1 MRRKNLMGLTAAM
14 GIVMAGTQFMQAAM
28 PVWAN
33 AVVVESEASSES
45 GSESS
50 SEVSYDDLIEIPT
63 LGDEECL
70 VDQGVGAY
78 EPAESPEITDEIQAL
93 CDKAF
98 ADLEGAVYT
107 PVALLATQVVA
118 GTNYEIL
125 FEKEIVVPDAEKT
138 YAIGYIYEDLD
149 GNASITEIDDIS
161 DEEAENLLIQA
172 QAGKKVQTLVDADN
186 RIGSALMEKLTAE
199 NKNVFISSYSIA
211 TALTL
216 LSHCSESGGQ
226 IEQLKEF
233 LDLNNMSESEIL
245 AAQEELAALLGTNKE
260 NQEDE
265 SEASSDSSEEVV
277 SVESDDYSIPKSILE
292 TANAMYVDEK
302 MKMSSS
308 FDDLADILSNT
319 YQASLKRCDL
329 SSAET
334 MNEINDWVNEKTYGL
349 IPSILDEPM
358 DPSTRMTLLNA
369 VYFKAAWVNAF
380 EKESTDKQIFHG
392 KEGDTSVDMMHQQ
405 DHFEYAE
412 NDEYQMIRL
421 PYHGGCEMTVYL
433 PKDSVVSDKWS
444 EKDYLYQLGLDADKQ
459 EWDSR
464 EVSLSM
470 PKFEM
475 EYGKKLND
483 ILKELGLEGIFDGC
497 IYDRLTDEEM
507 AVGSI
512 YHKTAIKNDEN
523 GTEAAAVTMA
533 IMEAMALLPEDDI
546 VEMNMDHPFYFTISN
561 TQTGL
566 KLFEGCV
573 YNLN

>member
-1 MRRKNLMGLTAAM
+1 MRRKNLMRLTAAM
-14 GIVMAGTQFMQAAM
+14 GMMMACSQVMQAAA
-28 PVWAN
+28 PVWGN
-33 AVVVESEASSES
+33 ETVEETTA
-45 GSESS
+45 GSH
-50 SEVSYDDLIEIPT
+50 DDLIEIPT
-63 LGDEECL
+63 LEDEEYP
-70 VDQGVGAY
+70 VDQGK
-78 EPAESPEITDEIQAL
+78 Q
-93 CDKAF
+93 
-98 ADLEGAVYT
+98 
-107 PVALLATQVVA
+107 
-118 GTNYEIL
+118 NYVDT
-125 FEKEIVVPDAEKT
+125 IV
-138 YAIGYIYEDLD
+138 
-149 GNASITEIDDIS
+149 
-161 DEEAENLLIQA
+161 Q
-172 QAGKKVQTLVDADN
+172 ADN
-186 RIGSALMEKLTAE
+186 RIGSMLMEKLTAKNE
-199 NKNVFISSYSIA
+199 NVFISSYSIA

-216 LSHCSESGGQ
+216 LSHCSESGGH

-277 SVESDDYSIPKSILE
+277 SVESDDYSVPKSILE

-329 SSAET
+329 SSEET
-334 MNEINDWVNEKTYGL
+334 MNEINDWVNEKTHGL

-358 DPSTRMTLLNA
+358 DPSIRMTLLNA

-380 EKESTDKQIFHG
+380 EKELTDKQIFHG

-433 PKDSVVSDKWS
+433 PKDSTAADKWS
-444 EKDYLYQLGLDADKQ
+444 EKDYLYQLGLEADKQ
-459 EWDSR
+459 EWDRR

-475 EYGKKLND
+475 EYGNELKD

-497 IYDRLTDEEM
+497 IYDRLTDAEM

-523 GTEAAAVTMA
+523 GTEAAAVTMML
-533 IMEAMALLPEDDI
+533 MEAMALLPEDDI

-561 TQTGL
+561 TETGL

-573 YNLN
+573 YNLK

>member
-1 MRRKNLMGLTAAM
+1 MRRKNLMRLTAAM
-14 GIVMAGTQFMQAAM
+14 GMMMACSQVMQAAA
-28 PVWAN
+28 PVWGN
-33 AVVVESEASSES
+33 ETVEETTA
-45 GSESS
+45 GSH
-50 SEVSYDDLIEIPT
+50 DDLIEIPT
-63 LGDEECL
+63 LEDEEYP
-70 VDQGVGAY
+70 VDQGK
-78 EPAESPEITDEIQAL
+78 Q
-93 CDKAF
+93 
-98 ADLEGAVYT
+98 
-107 PVALLATQVVA
+107 
-118 GTNYEIL
+118 NYVDM
-125 FEKEIVVPDAEKT
+125 IV
-138 YAIGYIYEDLD
+138 
-149 GNASITEIDDIS
+149 
-161 DEEAENLLIQA
+161 Q
-172 QAGKKVQTLVDADN
+172 ADN
-186 RIGSALMEKLTAE
+186 RIGSMLMEKLTAKNE
-199 NKNVFISSYSIA
+199 NVFISSYSIA

-216 LSHCSESGGQ
+216 LSHCSESGGH

-277 SVESDDYSIPKSILE
+277 SVESDDYSVPKSILE

-329 SSAET
+329 SSEET
-334 MNEINDWVNEKTYGL
+334 MNEINDWVNEKTHGL

-358 DPSTRMTLLNA
+358 DPGIRMTLLNA

-380 EKESTDKQIFHG
+380 EKELTDKQIFHG

-433 PKDSVVSDKWS
+433 PKDSTAADKWS
-444 EKDYLYQLGLDADKQ
+444 EKDYLYQLGLEADKQ
-459 EWDSR
+459 EWDRR

-475 EYGKKLND
+475 EYGNELKD

-497 IYDRLTDEEM
+497 IYDRLTDAEM

-523 GTEAAAVTMA
+523 GTEAAAVTMML
-533 IMEAMALLPEDDI
+533 MEAMALLPEDDI

-561 TQTGL
+561 TETGL

-573 YNLN
+573 YNLK

>member
-1 MRRKNLMGLTAAM
+1 MRRKNLMRLTAAM
-14 GIVMAGTQFMQAAM
+14 GMMMACSQVMQAAA
-28 PVWAN
+28 PVWGN
-33 AVVVESEASSES
+33 ETVEETTA
-45 GSESS
+45 GSH
-50 SEVSYDDLIEIPT
+50 DDLIEIPT
-63 LGDEECL
+63 LEDEEYP
-70 VDQGVGAY
+70 VDQGK
-78 EPAESPEITDEIQAL
+78 Q
-93 CDKAF
+93 
-98 ADLEGAVYT
+98 
-107 PVALLATQVVA
+107 
-118 GTNYEIL
+118 NYVDT
-125 FEKEIVVPDAEKT
+125 IV
-138 YAIGYIYEDLD
+138 
-149 GNASITEIDDIS
+149 
-161 DEEAENLLIQA
+161 Q
-172 QAGKKVQTLVDADN
+172 ADN
-186 RIGSALMEKLTAE
+186 RIGSMLMEKLTAKNE
-199 NKNVFISSYSIA
+199 NVFISSYSIA

-216 LSHCSESGGQ
+216 LSHCSESGGH

-265 SEASSDSSEEVV
+265 NEASSDSSEEVV
-277 SVESDDYSIPKSILE
+277 SVESDDYSVPKSILE

-329 SSAET
+329 SSEET
-334 MNEINDWVNEKTYGL
+334 MNEINDWVNEKTHGL

-358 DPSTRMTLLNA
+358 DPGIRMTLLNA

-380 EKESTDKQIFHG
+380 EKELTDKQIFHG

-433 PKDSVVSDKWS
+433 PKDSTAADKWS
-444 EKDYLYQLGLDADKQ
+444 EKDYLYQLGLEADKQ
-459 EWDSR
+459 EWDRR

-475 EYGKKLND
+475 EYGNELKD

-523 GTEAAAVTMA
+523 GTEAAAVTMML
-533 IMEAMALLPEDDI
+533 MEAMALLPEDDI

-573 YNLN
+573 CNLK

>member
-1 MRRKNLMGLTAAM
+1 MRRKNLMRLTAAM
-14 GIVMAGTQFMQAAM
+14 GMMMACSQVMQAAA
-28 PVWAN
+28 PVWGN
-33 AVVVESEASSES
+33 ETVEETTA
-45 GSESS
+45 GSH
-50 SEVSYDDLIEIPT
+50 DDLIEIPT
-63 LGDEECL
+63 LEDEEYP
-70 VDQGVGAY
+70 VDQGK
-78 EPAESPEITDEIQAL
+78 Q
-93 CDKAF
+93 
-98 ADLEGAVYT
+98 
-107 PVALLATQVVA
+107 
-118 GTNYEIL
+118 NYVDT
-125 FEKEIVVPDAEKT
+125 IV
-138 YAIGYIYEDLD
+138 
-149 GNASITEIDDIS
+149 
-161 DEEAENLLIQA
+161 Q
-172 QAGKKVQTLVDADN
+172 ADN
-186 RIGSALMEKLTAE
+186 RIGSMLMEKLTAKNE
-199 NKNVFISSYSIA
+199 NVFISSYSIA

-216 LSHCSESGGQ
+216 LSHCSESGGH

-277 SVESDDYSIPKSILE
+277 SVESDDYSVPKSILE

-319 YQASLKRCDL
+319 YQASLKLCDL
-329 SSAET
+329 SSEET
-334 MNEINDWVNEKTYGL
+334 MNEINDWVNEKTHGL

-358 DPSTRMTLLNA
+358 DPGIRMTLLNA

-380 EKESTDKQIFHG
+380 EKELTDKQIFHG

-433 PKDSVVSDKWS
+433 PKDSTAADKWS
-444 EKDYLYQLGLDADKQ
+444 EKDYLYQLGLEADKQ
-459 EWDSR
+459 EWDRR

-475 EYGKKLND
+475 EYGNELKD
-483 ILKELGLEGIFDGC
+483 ILKELGLDGIFDGC
-497 IYDRLTDEEM
+497 IYDRLTDAEM

-523 GTEAAAVTMA
+523 GTEAAAVTMML
-533 IMEAMALLPEDDI
+533 MEAMALLPEDDI

-561 TQTGL
+561 TETGL

-573 YNLN
+573 YNLK

>member
-1 MRRKNLMGLTAAM
+1 MRRKNLMRLTAAM
-14 GIVMAGTQFMQAAM
+14 GMMMACSQVMQAAA
-28 PVWAN
+28 PVWGN
-33 AVVVESEASSES
+33 ETVEETTA
-45 GSESS
+45 GSH
-50 SEVSYDDLIEIPT
+50 DDLIEIPT
-63 LGDEECL
+63 LEDEEYP
-70 VDQGVGAY
+70 VDQGK
-78 EPAESPEITDEIQAL
+78 Q
-93 CDKAF
+93 
-98 ADLEGAVYT
+98 
-107 PVALLATQVVA
+107 
-118 GTNYEIL
+118 NYVDT
-125 FEKEIVVPDAEKT
+125 IV
-138 YAIGYIYEDLD
+138 
-149 GNASITEIDDIS
+149 
-161 DEEAENLLIQA
+161 Q
-172 QAGKKVQTLVDADN
+172 ADN
-186 RIGSALMEKLTAE
+186 RIGSMLMEKLTAKNE
-199 NKNVFISSYSIA
+199 NVFISSYSIA

-216 LSHCSESGGQ
+216 LSHCSESGGH

-277 SVESDDYSIPKSILE
+277 SVESDDYSVPKSILE

-329 SSAET
+329 SSEET
-334 MNEINDWVNEKTYGL
+334 MNEINDWVNEKTHGL

-358 DPSTRMTLLNA
+358 DPDIRMTLLNA

-380 EKESTDKQIFHG
+380 EKELTDKQIFHG

-433 PKDSVVSDKWS
+433 PKDSTAADKWS
-444 EKDYLYQLGLDADKQ
+444 EKDYLYQLGLEADKQ
-459 EWDSR
+459 EWDRR

-475 EYGKKLND
+475 EYGNELKD

-497 IYDRLTDEEM
+497 IYDRLTDAEM

-523 GTEAAAVTMA
+523 GTEAAAVTMML
-533 IMEAMALLPEDDI
+533 MEAMALLPEDDI

-561 TQTGL
+561 TETGL

-573 YNLN
+573 YNLK

>member
-1 MRRKNLMGLTAAM
+1 MRRKNLMRLTAAM
-14 GIVMAGTQFMQAAM
+14 GMMMACSQVMQAAA
-28 PVWAN
+28 PVWGN
-33 AVVVESEASSES
+33 ETVEETTA
-45 GSESS
+45 GSH
-50 SEVSYDDLIEIPT
+50 DDLIEIPT
-63 LGDEECL
+63 LEDEEYP
-70 VDQGVGAY
+70 VDQGK
-78 EPAESPEITDEIQAL
+78 Q
-93 CDKAF
+93 
-98 ADLEGAVYT
+98 
-107 PVALLATQVVA
+107 
-118 GTNYEIL
+118 NYVDT
-125 FEKEIVVPDAEKT
+125 IV
-138 YAIGYIYEDLD
+138 
-149 GNASITEIDDIS
+149 
-161 DEEAENLLIQA
+161 Q
-172 QAGKKVQTLVDADN
+172 ADN
-186 RIGSALMEKLTAE
+186 RIGSMLMEKLTAE

-216 LSHCSESGGQ
+216 LSHCSESGGH

-329 SSAET
+329 SSEET
-334 MNEINDWVNEKTYGL
+334 MNEINDWVNEKTHGL

-358 DPSTRMTLLNA
+358 DPGIRMTLLNA

-380 EKESTDKQIFHG
+380 EKELTDKQIFHG

-433 PKDSVVSDKWS
+433 PKDSTAADKWS
-444 EKDYLYQLGLDADKQ
+444 EKDYLYQLGLEADKQ

-475 EYGKKLND
+475 EYGNELKD

-497 IYDRLTDEEM
+497 IYDRLTDAEM

-523 GTEAAAVTMA
+523 GTEAAAVTMML
-533 IMEAMALLPEDDI
+533 MEAMALLPEDDI

-561 TQTGL
+561 TETGL

-573 YNLN
+573 YNLK

>member
-1 MRRKNLMGLTAAM
+1 MRRKNLMRLTAAM
-14 GIVMAGTQFMQAAM
+14 GMMMACSQVMQAAA
-28 PVWAN
+28 PVWGN
-33 AVVVESEASSES
+33 ETVEETTA
-45 GSESS
+45 GSH
-50 SEVSYDDLIEIPT
+50 DDLIEIPT
-63 LGDEECL
+63 LEDEEYP
-70 VDQGVGAY
+70 VDQGK
-78 EPAESPEITDEIQAL
+78 Q
-93 CDKAF
+93 
-98 ADLEGAVYT
+98 
-107 PVALLATQVVA
+107 
-118 GTNYEIL
+118 NYVDT
-125 FEKEIVVPDAEKT
+125 IV
-138 YAIGYIYEDLD
+138 
-149 GNASITEIDDIS
+149 
-161 DEEAENLLIQA
+161 Q
-172 QAGKKVQTLVDADN
+172 ADN
-186 RIGSALMEKLTAE
+186 RIGSMLMEKLTAKNE
-199 NKNVFISSYSIA
+199 NVFISSYSIA

-216 LSHCSESGGQ
+216 LSHCSESGGH

-277 SVESDDYSIPKSILE
+277 SVESDDYSVPKSILE

-329 SSAET
+329 SSEET
-334 MNEINDWVNEKTYGL
+334 MNEINDWVNEKTHGL

-358 DPSTRMTLLNA
+358 DPGIRMTLLNS

-380 EKESTDKQIFHG
+380 EKELTDKQIFHG

-433 PKDSVVSDKWS
+433 PKDSTAADKWS
-444 EKDYLYQLGLDADKQ
+444 EKDYLYQLGLEADKQ
-459 EWDSR
+459 EWDRR

-475 EYGKKLND
+475 EYGNELKD

-497 IYDRLTDEEM
+497 IYDRLTDAEM

-523 GTEAAAVTMA
+523 GTEAAAVTMML
-533 IMEAMALLPEDDI
+533 MEAMALLPEDDI

-561 TQTGL
+561 TETGL

-573 YNLN
+573 YNLK

>member
-1 MRRKNLMGLTAAM
+1 MRRKNLMRLTAAM
-14 GIVMAGTQFMQAAM
+14 GMMMACSQVMQAAA
-28 PVWAN
+28 PVWGN
-33 AVVVESEASSES
+33 ETVEETTA
-45 GSESS
+45 GSH
-50 SEVSYDDLIEIPT
+50 DDLIEIPT
-63 LGDEECL
+63 LEDEEYP
-70 VDQGVGAY
+70 VDQGK
-78 EPAESPEITDEIQAL
+78 Q
-93 CDKAF
+93 
-98 ADLEGAVYT
+98 
-107 PVALLATQVVA
+107 
-118 GTNYEIL
+118 NYVDT
-125 FEKEIVVPDAEKT
+125 IV
-138 YAIGYIYEDLD
+138 
-149 GNASITEIDDIS
+149 
-161 DEEAENLLIQA
+161 Q
-172 QAGKKVQTLVDADN
+172 ADN
-186 RIGSALMEKLTAE
+186 RIGSMLMEKLTAKNE
-199 NKNVFISSYSIA
+199 NVFISSYSIA

-216 LSHCSESGGQ
+216 LSHCSESGGH

-277 SVESDDYSIPKSILE
+277 SVESDDYSVPKSILE

-319 YQASLKRCDL
+319 YQSSLKRCDL
-329 SSAET
+329 SSEET
-334 MNEINDWVNEKTYGL
+334 MNEINDWVNEKTHGL

-358 DPSTRMTLLNA
+358 DPGIRMTLLNA

-380 EKESTDKQIFHG
+380 EKELTDKQIFHG

-433 PKDSVVSDKWS
+433 PKDSTAADKWS
-444 EKDYLYQLGLDADKQ
+444 EKDYLYQLGLEADKQ
-459 EWDSR
+459 EWDRR

-475 EYGKKLND
+475 EYGNELKD

-497 IYDRLTDEEM
+497 IYDRLTDAEM

-523 GTEAAAVTMA
+523 GTEAAAVTMML
-533 IMEAMALLPEDDI
+533 MEAMALLPEDDI

-561 TQTGL
+561 TETGL

-573 YNLN
+573 YNLK

>member
-1 MRRKNLMGLTAAM
+1 MRRKNLMRLTAAM
-14 GIVMAGTQFMQAAM
+14 GMMMACSQVMQAAA
-28 PVWAN
+28 PVWGN
-33 AVVVESEASSES
+33 ETVEETTA
-45 GSESS
+45 GSH
-50 SEVSYDDLIEIPT
+50 DDLIEIPT
-63 LGDEECL
+63 LEDEEYP
-70 VDQGVGAY
+70 VDQGK
-78 EPAESPEITDEIQAL
+78 Q
-93 CDKAF
+93 
-98 ADLEGAVYT
+98 
-107 PVALLATQVVA
+107 
-118 GTNYEIL
+118 NYVDT
-125 FEKEIVVPDAEKT
+125 IV
-138 YAIGYIYEDLD
+138 
-149 GNASITEIDDIS
+149 
-161 DEEAENLLIQA
+161 Q
-172 QAGKKVQTLVDADN
+172 ADN
-186 RIGSALMEKLTAE
+186 RIGSMLMEKLTAKNE
-199 NKNVFISSYSIA
+199 NVFISSYSIA

-216 LSHCSESGGQ
+216 LSHCSESGGH

-245 AAQEELAALLGTNKE
+245 AAQEELVALLGTNKE

-277 SVESDDYSIPKSILE
+277 SVESDDYSVPKSILE

-329 SSAET
+329 SSEET
-334 MNEINDWVNEKTYGL
+334 MNEINDWVNEKTHGL

-358 DPSTRMTLLNA
+358 DPGIRMTLLNA

-380 EKESTDKQIFHG
+380 EKELTDKQIFHG

-433 PKDSVVSDKWS
+433 PKDSTAADKWS
-444 EKDYLYQLGLDADKQ
+444 EKDYLYQLGLEADKQ
-459 EWDSR
+459 EWDRR

-475 EYGKKLND
+475 EYGNELKD

-497 IYDRLTDEEM
+497 IYDRLTDAEM

-523 GTEAAAVTMA
+523 GTEAAAVTMML
-533 IMEAMALLPEDDI
+533 MEAMALLPEDDI

-561 TQTGL
+561 TETGL

-573 YNLN
+573 YNLK

>member
-1 MRRKNLMGLTAAM
+1 MRRKNLMRLTAAM
-14 GIVMAGTQFMQAAM
+14 GMMMACSQVMQAAA
-28 PVWAN
+28 PVWGN
-33 AVVVESEASSES
+33 ETVEETTA
-45 GSESS
+45 GSH
-50 SEVSYDDLIEIPT
+50 DDLIEIPT
-63 LGDEECL
+63 LEDEEYP
-70 VDQGVGAY
+70 VDQGK
-78 EPAESPEITDEIQAL
+78 Q
-93 CDKAF
+93 
-98 ADLEGAVYT
+98 
-107 PVALLATQVVA
+107 
-118 GTNYEIL
+118 NYVDT
-125 FEKEIVVPDAEKT
+125 IV
-138 YAIGYIYEDLD
+138 
-149 GNASITEIDDIS
+149 
-161 DEEAENLLIQA
+161 Q
-172 QAGKKVQTLVDADN
+172 ADN
-186 RIGSALMEKLTAE
+186 RIGSMLMEKLTAKNE
-199 NKNVFISSYSIA
+199 NVFISSYSIA

-216 LSHCSESGGQ
+216 LSHCSESGGH

-277 SVESDDYSIPKSILE
+277 SVESDDYSVPKSILE

-329 SSAET
+329 SSEET
-334 MNEINDWVNEKTYGL
+334 MNEINDWVNEKTHGL

-358 DPSTRMTLLNA
+358 DPGIRMTLLNA

-380 EKESTDKQIFHG
+380 EKELTDKQIFHG

-433 PKDSVVSDKWS
+433 PKDSTAADKWS
-444 EKDYLYQLGLDADKQ
+444 EKDYLYQLGLEADKQ
-459 EWDSR
+459 EWDRR

-475 EYGKKLND
+475 EYGNELKD

-523 GTEAAAVTMA
+523 GTEAAAVTMML
-533 IMEAMALLPEDDI
+533 MEAMALLPEDDI

-561 TQTGL
+561 TETGL

-573 YNLN
+573 YNLK

>member
-1 MRRKNLMGLTAAM
+1 MRRKNLMRLTAAM
-14 GIVMAGTQFMQAAM
+14 GMMMACSQVMQAAA
-28 PVWAN
+28 PVWGN
-33 AVVVESEASSES
+33 ETVEETTA
-45 GSESS
+45 GSH
-50 SEVSYDDLIEIPT
+50 DDLIEIPT
-63 LGDEECL
+63 LEDEEYP
-70 VDQGVGAY
+70 VDQGK
-78 EPAESPEITDEIQAL
+78 Q
-93 CDKAF
+93 
-98 ADLEGAVYT
+98 
-107 PVALLATQVVA
+107 
-118 GTNYEIL
+118 NYVDT
-125 FEKEIVVPDAEKT
+125 IV
-138 YAIGYIYEDLD
+138 
-149 GNASITEIDDIS
+149 
-161 DEEAENLLIQA
+161 Q
-172 QAGKKVQTLVDADN
+172 ADN
-186 RIGSALMEKLTAE
+186 RIGSMLMEKLTAKNE
-199 NKNVFISSYSIA
+199 NVFISSYSIA

-216 LSHCSESGGQ
+216 LSHCSESGGH

-233 LDLNNMSESEIL
+233 LDLNNMSESEML

-277 SVESDDYSIPKSILE
+277 SVESDDYSVPKSILE

-329 SSAET
+329 SSEET
-334 MNEINDWVNEKTYGL
+334 MNEINDWVNEKTHGL

-358 DPSTRMTLLNA
+358 DPGIRMTLLNA

-380 EKESTDKQIFHG
+380 EKELTDKQIFHG

-433 PKDSVVSDKWS
+433 PKDSTAADKWS
-444 EKDYLYQLGLDADKQ
+444 EKDYLYQLGLEADKQ
-459 EWDSR
+459 EWDRR

-475 EYGKKLND
+475 EYGNELKD

-497 IYDRLTDEEM
+497 IYDRLTDAEM

-523 GTEAAAVTMA
+523 GTEAAAVTMML
-533 IMEAMALLPEDDI
+533 MEAMALLPEDDI

-561 TQTGL
+561 TETGL

-573 YNLN
+573 YNLK

>member
-1 MRRKNLMGLTAAM
+1 MVYIKISAITSTIAIFFSLLILVAFVTLIVLIIRALLKYLKSKEVRDEKKVIKRSLGEALKFHRTRCKMTQEFVAETIGVSRQAVSKWEKGDSDPSTSNLFALAKLY
-14 GIVMAGTQFMQAAM
+14 GIS
-28 PVWAN
+28 
-33 AVVVESEASSES
+33 VEELLKE
-45 GSESS
+45 
-50 SEVSYDDLIEIPT
+50 
-63 LGDEECL
+63 DEE
-70 VDQGVGAY
+70 
-78 EPAESPEITDEIQAL
+78 DE
-93 CDKAF
+93 
-98 ADLEGAVYT
+98 
-107 PVALLATQVVA
+107 
-118 GTNYEIL
+118 N
-125 FEKEIVVPDAEKT
+125 
-138 YAIGYIYEDLD
+138 
-149 GNASITEIDDIS
+149 
-161 DEEAENLLIQA
+161 
-172 QAGKKVQTLVDADN
+172 
-186 RIGSALMEKLTAE
+186 
-199 NKNVFISSYSIA
+199 
-211 TALTL
+211 
-216 LSHCSESGGQ
+216 
-226 IEQLKEF
+226 
-233 LDLNNMSESEIL
+233 
-245 AAQEELAALLGTNKE
+245 
-260 NQEDE
+260 
-265 SEASSDSSEEVV
+265 EASSDSSEEVV

-329 SSAET
+329 SSEET
-334 MNEINDWVNEKTYGL
+334 MNEINDWVNEKTHGL

-358 DPSTRMTLLNA
+358 DPGIRMTLLNA

-380 EKESTDKQIFHG
+380 EKELTDKQIFHG

-433 PKDSVVSDKWS
+433 PKDSTAADKWS
-444 EKDYLYQLGLDADKQ
+444 EKDYLYQLGLEADKQ
-459 EWDSR
+459 EWDRR

-475 EYGKKLND
+475 EYGNELKD

-497 IYDRLTDEEM
+497 IYDRLTDAEM

-523 GTEAAAVTMA
+523 GTEAAAVTMML
-533 IMEAMALLPEDDI
+533 MEAMALLPEDDI

-561 TQTGL
+561 TETGL

-573 YNLN
+573 YNLK

>member
-1 MRRKNLMGLTAAM
+1 MRRKNLMRLTAAM
-14 GIVMAGTQFMQAAM
+14 GMMMACSQVMQAAA
-28 PVWAN
+28 PVWGN
-33 AVVVESEASSES
+33 ETVEETTA
-45 GSESS
+45 GSH
-50 SEVSYDDLIEIPT
+50 DDLIEIPT
-63 LGDEECL
+63 LEDEEYP
-70 VDQGVGAY
+70 VDQGK
-78 EPAESPEITDEIQAL
+78 Q
-93 CDKAF
+93 
-98 ADLEGAVYT
+98 
-107 PVALLATQVVA
+107 
-118 GTNYEIL
+118 NYVDT
-125 FEKEIVVPDAEKT
+125 IV
-138 YAIGYIYEDLD
+138 
-149 GNASITEIDDIS
+149 
-161 DEEAENLLIQA
+161 Q
-172 QAGKKVQTLVDADN
+172 ADN
-186 RIGSALMEKLTAE
+186 RIGSMLMEKLTAKNE
-199 NKNVFISSYSIA
+199 NVFISSYSIA

-216 LSHCSESGGQ
+216 LSHCSESGGH

-277 SVESDDYSIPKSILE
+277 SVESDDYSVPKSILE

-329 SSAET
+329 SSEET
-334 MNEINDWVNEKTYGL
+334 MNEINDWVNEKTHGL

-358 DPSTRMTLLNA
+358 DPGIRMTLLNA

-380 EKESTDKQIFHG
+380 EKELTDKQIFHG

-433 PKDSVVSDKWS
+433 PKDSAAADKWS
-444 EKDYLYQLGLDADKQ
+444 EKDYLYQLGLEADKQ
-459 EWDSR
+459 EWDRR

-475 EYGKKLND
+475 EYGNELKD

-497 IYDRLTDEEM
+497 IYDRLTDAEM

-523 GTEAAAVTMA
+523 GTEAAAVTMML
-533 IMEAMALLPEDDI
+533 MEAMALLPEDDI

-561 TQTGL
+561 TETGL

-573 YNLN
+573 YNLK

>member
-1 MRRKNLMGLTAAM
+1 MRRKNLMRLTAAM
-14 GIVMAGTQFMQAAM
+14 GMMMACSQVMQAAA
-28 PVWAN
+28 PVWGN
-33 AVVVESEASSES
+33 ETVEETTA
-45 GSESS
+45 GSH
-50 SEVSYDDLIEIPT
+50 DDLIEIPT
-63 LGDEECL
+63 LEDEEYP
-70 VDQGVGAY
+70 VDQGK
-78 EPAESPEITDEIQAL
+78 Q
-93 CDKAF
+93 
-98 ADLEGAVYT
+98 
-107 PVALLATQVVA
+107 
-118 GTNYEIL
+118 NYVDT
-125 FEKEIVVPDAEKT
+125 IV
-138 YAIGYIYEDLD
+138 
-149 GNASITEIDDIS
+149 
-161 DEEAENLLIQA
+161 Q
-172 QAGKKVQTLVDADN
+172 ADN
-186 RIGSALMEKLTAE
+186 RIGSMLMEKLTAKNE
-199 NKNVFISSYSIA
+199 NVFISSYSIA

-216 LSHCSESGGQ
+216 LSHCSESGGH

-277 SVESDDYSIPKSILE
+277 SVESDDYSVPKSILE

-329 SSAET
+329 SSEET
-334 MNEINDWVNEKTYGL
+334 MNEINDWVNEKTHGL

-358 DPSTRMTLLNA
+358 DPGIRMTLLNA

-380 EKESTDKQIFHG
+380 EKELTDKQIFHG

-433 PKDSVVSDKWS
+433 PKDSTAADKWS
-444 EKDYLYQLGLDADKQ
+444 EKDYLYQLGLEADKQ
-459 EWDSR
+459 EWDRR

-475 EYGKKLND
+475 EYGNELKD

-497 IYDRLTDEEM
+497 IYDRLTDAEM

-523 GTEAAAVTMA
+523 GTEATAVTMML
-533 IMEAMALLPEDDI
+533 MEAMALLPEDDI

-561 TQTGL
+561 TETGL

-573 YNLN
+573 YNLK

>member
-1 MRRKNLMGLTAAM
+1 MRRKNLMRLTAAM
-14 GIVMAGTQFMQAAM
+14 GMMMACSQVMQAAA
-28 PVWAN
+28 PVWGN
-33 AVVVESEASSES
+33 ETVEETTA
-45 GSESS
+45 GSH
-50 SEVSYDDLIEIPT
+50 DDLIEIPT
-63 LGDEECL
+63 LEDEEYP
-70 VDQGVGAY
+70 VDQGK
-78 EPAESPEITDEIQAL
+78 Q
-93 CDKAF
+93 
-98 ADLEGAVYT
+98 
-107 PVALLATQVVA
+107 
-118 GTNYEIL
+118 NYVDT
-125 FEKEIVVPDAEKT
+125 IV
-138 YAIGYIYEDLD
+138 
-149 GNASITEIDDIS
+149 
-161 DEEAENLLIQA
+161 Q
-172 QAGKKVQTLVDADN
+172 ADN
-186 RIGSALMEKLTAE
+186 RIGSMLMEKLTAKNE
-199 NKNVFISSYSIA
+199 NVFISSYSIA

-216 LSHCSESGGQ
+216 LSHCSESGGH

-277 SVESDDYSIPKSILE
+277 SVESDDYSVPKSILE

-329 SSAET
+329 SSEET
-334 MNEINDWVNEKTYGL
+334 MNEINDWVNEKTHGL

-358 DPSTRMTLLNA
+358 DPGIRMTLLNA

-380 EKESTDKQIFHG
+380 EKELTDKQIFHG

-433 PKDSVVSDKWS
+433 PKDSTAADKWS
-444 EKDYLYQLGLDADKQ
+444 EKDYLYQLGLEADKQ
-459 EWDSR
+459 EWDRR

-475 EYGKKLND
+475 EYGNELKD

-497 IYDRLTDEEM
+497 IYDRLTDAEM

-523 GTEAAAVTMA
+523 GTDAAAVTMML
-533 IMEAMALLPEDDI
+533 MEAMALLPEDDI

-561 TQTGL
+561 TETGL

-573 YNLN
+573 YNLK

>member
-1 MRRKNLMGLTAAM
+1 MRRKNLMRLTAAM
-14 GIVMAGTQFMQAAM
+14 GMMMACSQVMQAAA
-28 PVWAN
+28 PVWGN
-33 AVVVESEASSES
+33 ETVEETTA
-45 GSESS
+45 GSH
-50 SEVSYDDLIEIPT
+50 DDLIEIPT
-63 LGDEECL
+63 LEDEEYP
-70 VDQGVGAY
+70 VDQGK
-78 EPAESPEITDEIQAL
+78 Q
-93 CDKAF
+93 
-98 ADLEGAVYT
+98 
-107 PVALLATQVVA
+107 
-118 GTNYEIL
+118 NYVDT
-125 FEKEIVVPDAEKT
+125 IV
-138 YAIGYIYEDLD
+138 
-149 GNASITEIDDIS
+149 
-161 DEEAENLLIQA
+161 Q
-172 QAGKKVQTLVDADN
+172 ADN
-186 RIGSALMEKLTAE
+186 RIGSMLMEKLTAKNE
-199 NKNVFISSYSIA
+199 NVFISSYSIA

-216 LSHCSESGGQ
+216 LSHCSESGGH

-277 SVESDDYSIPKSILE
+277 SVESDDYSVPKSILE

-329 SSAET
+329 SSEET
-334 MNEINDWVNEKTYGL
+334 MNEINDWVNEKTHGL

-358 DPSTRMTLLNA
+358 DPGIRMTLLNA

-380 EKESTDKQIFHG
+380 EKELTDKQIFHG

-433 PKDSVVSDKWS
+433 PKDSTAADKWS
-444 EKDYLYQLGLDADKQ
+444 EKDYLYQLGLEADKQ
-459 EWDSR
+459 EWDRR

-475 EYGKKLND
+475 EYGNELKD
-483 ILKELGLEGIFDGC
+483 ILKELGLEGSFDGC
-497 IYDRLTDEEM
+497 IYDRLTDAEM

-523 GTEAAAVTMA
+523 GTEAAAVTMML
-533 IMEAMALLPEDDI
+533 MEAMALLPEDDI

-561 TQTGL
+561 TETGL

-573 YNLN
+573 YNLK

>member
-1 MRRKNLMGLTAAM
+1 MRRKNLMRLTAAM
-14 GIVMAGTQFMQAAM
+14 GMMMACSQVMQAAA
-28 PVWAN
+28 PVWGN
-33 AVVVESEASSES
+33 ETVEETTA
-45 GSESS
+45 GSH
-50 SEVSYDDLIEIPT
+50 DDLIEIPT
-63 LGDEECL
+63 LEDEEYP
-70 VDQGVGAY
+70 VDQGK
-78 EPAESPEITDEIQAL
+78 Q
-93 CDKAF
+93 
-98 ADLEGAVYT
+98 
-107 PVALLATQVVA
+107 
-118 GTNYEIL
+118 NYVDT
-125 FEKEIVVPDAEKT
+125 IV
-138 YAIGYIYEDLD
+138 
-149 GNASITEIDDIS
+149 
-161 DEEAENLLIQA
+161 Q
-172 QAGKKVQTLVDADN
+172 ADN
-186 RIGSALMEKLTAE
+186 RIGSMLMEKLTAKNE
-199 NKNVFISSYSIA
+199 NVFISSYSIA

-216 LSHCSESGGQ
+216 LSHCSESGGH

-277 SVESDDYSIPKSILE
+277 SVESDDYSVPKSILE

-334 MNEINDWVNEKTYGL
+334 MNEINDWVNEKTHGL

-358 DPSTRMTLLNA
+358 DPSIRMTLLNA

-380 EKESTDKQIFHG
+380 EKELTDKQIFHG

-433 PKDSVVSDKWS
+433 PKDSTAADKWS
-444 EKDYLYQLGLDADKQ
+444 EKDYLYQLGLEADKQ

-475 EYGKKLND
+475 EYGNELKD

-497 IYDRLTDEEM
+497 IYDRLTDAEM

-523 GTEAAAVTMA
+523 GTEAAAVTMML
-533 IMEAMALLPEDDI
+533 MEAMALLPEDDI

-561 TQTGL
+561 TETGL

-573 YNLN
+573 YNLK

>member
-1 MRRKNLMGLTAAM
+1 MRRKNLMRLTAAM
-14 GIVMAGTQFMQAAM
+14 GMMMACSQVMQAAA
-28 PVWAN
+28 PVWGN
-33 AVVVESEASSES
+33 ETVEETTA
-45 GSESS
+45 GSH
-50 SEVSYDDLIEIPT
+50 DDLIEIPT
-63 LGDEECL
+63 LEDEEYP
-70 VDQGVGAY
+70 VDQGK
-78 EPAESPEITDEIQAL
+78 Q
-93 CDKAF
+93 
-98 ADLEGAVYT
+98 
-107 PVALLATQVVA
+107 
-118 GTNYEIL
+118 NYVDT
-125 FEKEIVVPDAEKT
+125 IV
-138 YAIGYIYEDLD
+138 
-149 GNASITEIDDIS
+149 
-161 DEEAENLLIQA
+161 Q
-172 QAGKKVQTLVDADN
+172 ADN
-186 RIGSALMEKLTAE
+186 RIGSMLMEKLTAKNE
-199 NKNVFISSYSIA
+199 NVFISSYSIA

-216 LSHCSESGGQ
+216 LSHCSESGGH

-277 SVESDDYSIPKSILE
+277 SVESDDYSVPKSILE

-329 SSAET
+329 SSEET
-334 MNEINDWVNEKTYGL
+334 MNEINDWVNEKTHGL

-358 DPSTRMTLLNA
+358 DPGIRMTLLNA

-380 EKESTDKQIFHG
+380 EKELIDKQIFHG

-433 PKDSVVSDKWS
+433 PKDSTAADKWS
-444 EKDYLYQLGLDADKQ
+444 EKDYLYQLGLEADKQ
-459 EWDSR
+459 EWDRR

-475 EYGKKLND
+475 EYGNELKD

-497 IYDRLTDEEM
+497 IYDRLTDAEM

-523 GTEAAAVTMA
+523 GTEAAAVTMML
-533 IMEAMALLPEDDI
+533 MEAMALLPEDDI

-561 TQTGL
+561 TETGL

-573 YNLN
+573 YNLK

>member
-1 MRRKNLMGLTAAM
+1 MRRKNLMRLTAAM
-14 GIVMAGTQFMQAAM
+14 GMMMACSQVMQAAA
-28 PVWAN
+28 PVWGN
-33 AVVVESEASSES
+33 ETVEETTA
-45 GSESS
+45 GSH
-50 SEVSYDDLIEIPT
+50 DDLIEIPT
-63 LGDEECL
+63 LEDEEYP
-70 VDQGVGAY
+70 VDQGK
-78 EPAESPEITDEIQAL
+78 Q
-93 CDKAF
+93 
-98 ADLEGAVYT
+98 
-107 PVALLATQVVA
+107 
-118 GTNYEIL
+118 NYVDT
-125 FEKEIVVPDAEKT
+125 IV
-138 YAIGYIYEDLD
+138 
-149 GNASITEIDDIS
+149 
-161 DEEAENLLIQA
+161 Q
-172 QAGKKVQTLVDADN
+172 ADN
-186 RIGSALMEKLTAE
+186 RIGSMLMEKLTAKNE
-199 NKNVFISSYSIA
+199 NVFISSYSIA

-277 SVESDDYSIPKSILE
+277 SVESDDYSVPKSILE

-329 SSAET
+329 SSEET
-334 MNEINDWVNEKTYGL
+334 MNEINDWVNEKTHGL

-358 DPSTRMTLLNA
+358 DPSIRMTLLNA

-380 EKESTDKQIFHG
+380 EKELTDKQIFHG

-433 PKDSVVSDKWS
+433 PKDSTAADKWS
-444 EKDYLYQLGLDADKQ
+444 EKDYLYQLGLEADKQ
-459 EWDSR
+459 EWDRR

-475 EYGKKLND
+475 EYGNELKD

-507 AVGSI
+507 VVGSI

-523 GTEAAAVTMA
+523 GTEAAAVTMMT
-533 IMEAMALLPEDDI
+533 MEAMALLPEDDI

-561 TQTGL
+561 TETGL

-573 YNLN
+573 YNLK

>member
-1 MRRKNLMGLTAAM
+1 MRRKNLMRLTAAM
-14 GIVMAGTQFMQAAM
+14 GMMMACSQVMQAAA
-28 PVWAN
+28 PVWGN
-33 AVVVESEASSES
+33 ETVEETTA
-45 GSESS
+45 GSH
-50 SEVSYDDLIEIPT
+50 DDLIEIPT
-63 LGDEECL
+63 LEDEEYP
-70 VDQGVGAY
+70 VDQGK
-78 EPAESPEITDEIQAL
+78 Q
-93 CDKAF
+93 
-98 ADLEGAVYT
+98 
-107 PVALLATQVVA
+107 
-118 GTNYEIL
+118 NYVDT
-125 FEKEIVVPDAEKT
+125 IV
-138 YAIGYIYEDLD
+138 
-149 GNASITEIDDIS
+149 
-161 DEEAENLLIQA
+161 Q
-172 QAGKKVQTLVDADN
+172 ADN
-186 RIGSALMEKLTAE
+186 RIGSMLMEKLTAKNE
-199 NKNVFISSYSIA
+199 NVFISSYSIA

-216 LSHCSESGGQ
+216 LSHCSESGGH

-277 SVESDDYSIPKSILE
+277 SVESDDYSVPKSILE

-329 SSAET
+329 SSEET
-334 MNEINDWVNEKTYGL
+334 MNEINDWVNEKTHGL

-358 DPSTRMTLLNA
+358 DPGIRMTLLNA

-380 EKESTDKQIFHG
+380 EKELTDKQIFHG

-433 PKDSVVSDKWS
+433 PKDSTAADKWS
-444 EKDYLYQLGLDADKQ
+444 EKDYLYQLGLEADKQ
-459 EWDSR
+459 EWDRR

-475 EYGKKLND
+475 EYGNELKD

-497 IYDRLTDEEM
+497 IYDRLTDAEM

-523 GTEAAAVTMA
+523 GTEAAAVTMML
-533 IMEAMALLPEDDI
+533 MEAMALLPEDDI

-561 TQTGL
+561 TETGL

-573 YNLN
+573 YNL

>member
-1 MRRKNLMGLTAAM
+1 MRRKNLMRLTAAM
-14 GIVMAGTQFMQAAM
+14 GMMMACSQVMQAAA
-28 PVWAN
+28 PVWGN
-33 AVVVESEASSES
+33 ETVEETTA
-45 GSESS
+45 GSH
-50 SEVSYDDLIEIPT
+50 DDLIEIPT
-63 LGDEECL
+63 LEDEEYP
-70 VDQGVGAY
+70 VDQGK
-78 EPAESPEITDEIQAL
+78 Q
-93 CDKAF
+93 
-98 ADLEGAVYT
+98 
-107 PVALLATQVVA
+107 
-118 GTNYEIL
+118 NYVDT
-125 FEKEIVVPDAEKT
+125 IV
-138 YAIGYIYEDLD
+138 
-149 GNASITEIDDIS
+149 
-161 DEEAENLLIQA
+161 Q
-172 QAGKKVQTLVDADN
+172 ADN
-186 RIGSALMEKLTAE
+186 RIGSMLMEKLTAKNE
-199 NKNVFISSYSIA
+199 NVFISSYSIA

-216 LSHCSESGGQ
+216 LSHCSESGGH

-277 SVESDDYSIPKSILE
+277 SVESDDYSVPKSILE

-329 SSAET
+329 SSEET
-334 MNEINDWVNEKTYGL
+334 MNEINDWVNEKTHGL

-358 DPSTRMTLLNA
+358 DPGIRMTLLNA

-380 EKESTDKQIFHG
+380 EKELTDKQIFHG
-392 KEGDTSVDMMHQQ
+392 KEGDISVDMMHQQ

-433 PKDSVVSDKWS
+433 PKDSTAADKWS
-444 EKDYLYQLGLDADKQ
+444 EKDYLYQLGLEADKQ
-459 EWDSR
+459 EWDRR

-475 EYGKKLND
+475 EYGNELKD

-523 GTEAAAVTMA
+523 GTEAAAVTMML
-533 IMEAMALLPEDDI
+533 MEAMALLPEDDI

-561 TQTGL
+561 TETGL

-573 YNLN
+573 YNLK

>member
-1 MRRKNLMGLTAAM
+1 MRRKNLMRLTAAM
-14 GIVMAGTQFMQAAM
+14 GMMMACSQVMQAAA
-28 PVWAN
+28 PVWGN
-33 AVVVESEASSES
+33 ETVEETTA
-45 GSESS
+45 GSH
-50 SEVSYDDLIEIPT
+50 DDLIEIPT
-63 LGDEECL
+63 LEDEEYP
-70 VDQGVGAY
+70 VDQGK
-78 EPAESPEITDEIQAL
+78 Q
-93 CDKAF
+93 
-98 ADLEGAVYT
+98 
-107 PVALLATQVVA
+107 
-118 GTNYEIL
+118 NYVDT
-125 FEKEIVVPDAEKT
+125 IV
-138 YAIGYIYEDLD
+138 
-149 GNASITEIDDIS
+149 
-161 DEEAENLLIQA
+161 Q
-172 QAGKKVQTLVDADN
+172 ADN
-186 RIGSALMEKLTAE
+186 RIGSMLMEKLTAKNE
-199 NKNVFISSYSIA
+199 NVFISSYSIA

-216 LSHCSESGGQ
+216 LSHCSESGGH

-277 SVESDDYSIPKSILE
+277 SVESDDYSVPKSILE

-329 SSAET
+329 SSEET
-334 MNEINDWVNEKTYGL
+334 MNEINDWVNEKTHGL

-358 DPSTRMTLLNA
+358 DPGIRMTLLNA

-380 EKESTDKQIFHG
+380 EKELTDKQIFHG

-433 PKDSVVSDKWS
+433 PKDSTAADKWS
-444 EKDYLYQLGLDADKQ
+444 EKDYLYQLGLEADKQ
-459 EWDSR
+459 EWDRR

-470 PKFEM
+470 SKFEM
-475 EYGKKLND
+475 EYGNELKD

-497 IYDRLTDEEM
+497 IYDRLTDAEM

-523 GTEAAAVTMA
+523 GTEAAAVTMML
-533 IMEAMALLPEDDI
+533 MEAMALLPEDDI

-561 TQTGL
+561 TETGL

-573 YNLN
+573 YNLK

>member
-1 MRRKNLMGLTAAM
+1 MRRKNLMRLTAAM
-14 GIVMAGTQFMQAAM
+14 GMMMACSQVMQAAA
-28 PVWAN
+28 PVWGN
-33 AVVVESEASSES
+33 ETVEETTA
-45 GSESS
+45 GSH
-50 SEVSYDDLIEIPT
+50 DDLIEIPT
-63 LGDEECL
+63 LEDEEYP
-70 VDQGVGAY
+70 VDQGK
-78 EPAESPEITDEIQAL
+78 Q
-93 CDKAF
+93 
-98 ADLEGAVYT
+98 
-107 PVALLATQVVA
+107 
-118 GTNYEIL
+118 NYVDT
-125 FEKEIVVPDAEKT
+125 IV
-138 YAIGYIYEDLD
+138 
-149 GNASITEIDDIS
+149 
-161 DEEAENLLIQA
+161 Q
-172 QAGKKVQTLVDADN
+172 ADN
-186 RIGSALMEKLTAE
+186 RIGSMLMEKLTAKNE
-199 NKNVFISSYSIA
+199 NVFISSYSIA

-216 LSHCSESGGQ
+216 LSHFSESGGH

-277 SVESDDYSIPKSILE
+277 SVESDDYSVPKSILE

-329 SSAET
+329 SSEET
-334 MNEINDWVNEKTYGL
+334 MNEINDWVNEKTHGL

-358 DPSTRMTLLNA
+358 DPGIRMTLLNA

-380 EKESTDKQIFHG
+380 EKELTDKQIFHG

-433 PKDSVVSDKWS
+433 PKDSTAADKWS
-444 EKDYLYQLGLDADKQ
+444 EKDYLYQLGLEADKQ
-459 EWDSR
+459 EWDRR

-475 EYGKKLND
+475 EYGNELKD

-497 IYDRLTDEEM
+497 IYDRLTDAEM

-523 GTEAAAVTMA
+523 GTEAAAVTMML
-533 IMEAMALLPEDDI
+533 MEAMALLPEDDI

-561 TQTGL
+561 TETGL

-573 YNLN
+573 YNLK

>member
-1 MRRKNLMGLTAAM
+1 MRRKNLMRLTAAM
-14 GIVMAGTQFMQAAM
+14 GMMMACSQVMQAAA
-28 PVWAN
+28 PVWGN
-33 AVVVESEASSES
+33 ETVEETTA
-45 GSESS
+45 GSH
-50 SEVSYDDLIEIPT
+50 DDLIEIPT
-63 LGDEECL
+63 LEDEEYP
-70 VDQGVGAY
+70 VDQGK
-78 EPAESPEITDEIQAL
+78 Q
-93 CDKAF
+93 
-98 ADLEGAVYT
+98 
-107 PVALLATQVVA
+107 
-118 GTNYEIL
+118 NYVDT
-125 FEKEIVVPDAEKT
+125 IV
-138 YAIGYIYEDLD
+138 
-149 GNASITEIDDIS
+149 
-161 DEEAENLLIQA
+161 Q
-172 QAGKKVQTLVDADN
+172 ADN
-186 RIGSALMEKLTAE
+186 RIGSMLMEKLTAKNE
-199 NKNVFISSYSIA
+199 NVFISSYSIA

-216 LSHCSESGGQ
+216 LSHCSESGGH

-245 AAQEELAALLGTNKE
+245 VAQEELAALLGTNKE

-277 SVESDDYSIPKSILE
+277 SVESDDYSVPKLILE

-329 SSAET
+329 SSEET
-334 MNEINDWVNEKTYGL
+334 MNEINDWVNEKTHGL

-358 DPSTRMTLLNA
+358 DPGIRMTLLNA

-380 EKESTDKQIFHG
+380 EKELTDKQIFHG

-433 PKDSVVSDKWS
+433 PKDSTAADKWS
-444 EKDYLYQLGLDADKQ
+444 EKDYLYQLGLEADKQ
-459 EWDSR
+459 EWDRR

-475 EYGKKLND
+475 EYGNELKD

-497 IYDRLTDEEM
+497 IYDRLTDAEM

-523 GTEAAAVTMA
+523 GTEAAAVTMML
-533 IMEAMALLPEDDI
+533 MEAMALLPEDDI

-561 TQTGL
+561 TETGL

-573 YNLN
+573 YNLK

>member
-1 MRRKNLMGLTAAM
+1 MRRKNLMRLTAAM
-14 GIVMAGTQFMQAAM
+14 GMMMACSQVMQAAA
-28 PVWAN
+28 PVWGN
-33 AVVVESEASSES
+33 ETVEETTA
-45 GSESS
+45 GSH
-50 SEVSYDDLIEIPT
+50 DDLIEIPT
-63 LGDEECL
+63 LEDEEYP
-70 VDQGVGAY
+70 VDQGKQSYVD
-78 EPAESPEITDEIQAL
+78 T
-93 CDKAF
+93 
-98 ADLEGAVYT
+98 
-107 PVALLATQVVA
+107 
-118 GTNYEIL
+118 
-125 FEKEIVVPDAEKT
+125 IV
-138 YAIGYIYEDLD
+138 
-149 GNASITEIDDIS
+149 
-161 DEEAENLLIQA
+161 Q
-172 QAGKKVQTLVDADN
+172 ADN
-186 RIGSALMEKLTAE
+186 RIGSMLMEKLTAE

-211 TALTL
+211 SALTL

-233 LDLNNMSESEIL
+233 LGLNNMSESEIL

-265 SEASSDSSEEVV
+265 EDEKDENEASSDSSEEVV

-329 SSAET
+329 SSEET
-334 MNEINDWVNEKTYGL
+334 MNEINDWVNEKTHGL

-358 DPSTRMTLLNA
+358 DQSIRMTLLNA

-380 EKESTDKQIFHG
+380 EKELTDKQIFHG

-433 PKDSVVSDKWS
+433 PKDSITADKWS
-444 EKDYLYQLGLDADKQ
+444 EKDYLYQLGLEADKQ

-475 EYGKKLND
+475 EYGNELKD
-483 ILKELGLEGIFDGC
+483 ILKELGLEEIFDGC

-523 GTEAAAVTMA
+523 GTEAAAVTM
-533 IMEAMALLPEDDI
+533 ILMEAMALLPEDDI

-573 YNLN
+573 YNLK

>member
-1 MRRKNLMGLTAAM
+1 MRRKNLMRLTAAM
-14 GIVMAGTQFMQAAM
+14 GMMMACSQVMQAAA
-28 PVWAN
+28 PVWGN
-33 AVVVESEASSES
+33 ETVEETTA
-45 GSESS
+45 GSH
-50 SEVSYDDLIEIPT
+50 DDLIEIPT
-63 LGDEECL
+63 LEDEEYP
-70 VDQGVGAY
+70 VDQGK
-78 EPAESPEITDEIQAL
+78 Q
-93 CDKAF
+93 
-98 ADLEGAVYT
+98 
-107 PVALLATQVVA
+107 
-118 GTNYEIL
+118 NYVDT
-125 FEKEIVVPDAEKT
+125 IV
-138 YAIGYIYEDLD
+138 
-149 GNASITEIDDIS
+149 
-161 DEEAENLLIQA
+161 Q
-172 QAGKKVQTLVDADN
+172 ADN
-186 RIGSALMEKLTAE
+186 RIGSMLMEKLTAKNE
-199 NKNVFISSYSIA
+199 NVFISSYSIA

-277 SVESDDYSIPKSILE
+277 SVESDDYSVPKSILE

-329 SSAET
+329 SSEET
-334 MNEINDWVNEKTYGL
+334 MNEINDWVNEKTHGL

-358 DPSTRMTLLNA
+358 DPGIRMTLLNA

-380 EKESTDKQIFHG
+380 EKELTDKQIFHG
-392 KEGDTSVDMMHQQ
+392 KEGDISVDMMHQQ

-433 PKDSVVSDKWS
+433 PKDSTAADKWS
-444 EKDYLYQLGLDADKQ
+444 EKDYLYQLGLEADKQ
-459 EWDSR
+459 EWDRR

-475 EYGKKLND
+475 EYGNELKD

-533 IMEAMALLPEDDI
+533 LMEAMALLPEDDI

-561 TQTGL
+561 TETGL

-573 YNLN
+573 YNLK

>member
-1 MRRKNLMGLTAAM
+1 MRRKNLMRLTAAM
-14 GIVMAGTQFMQAAM
+14 GMMMACSQVMQAAA
-28 PVWAN
+28 PVWGN
-33 AVVVESEASSES
+33 ETVEETTA
-45 GSESS
+45 GSH
-50 SEVSYDDLIEIPT
+50 DDLIEIPT
-63 LGDEECL
+63 LEDEEYP
-70 VDQGVGAY
+70 VDQGK
-78 EPAESPEITDEIQAL
+78 Q
-93 CDKAF
+93 
-98 ADLEGAVYT
+98 
-107 PVALLATQVVA
+107 
-118 GTNYEIL
+118 NYVDT
-125 FEKEIVVPDAEKT
+125 IV
-138 YAIGYIYEDLD
+138 
-149 GNASITEIDDIS
+149 
-161 DEEAENLLIQA
+161 Q
-172 QAGKKVQTLVDADN
+172 ADN
-186 RIGSALMEKLTAE
+186 RIGSMLMEKLTAKNE
-199 NKNVFISSYSIA
+199 NVFISSYSIA

-216 LSHCSESGGQ
+216 LSHCSESGGH

-334 MNEINDWVNEKTYGL
+334 MNEINDWVNEKTHGL

-358 DPSTRMTLLNA
+358 DPGIRMTLLNA

-380 EKESTDKQIFHG
+380 EKELTDKQIFHG

-433 PKDSVVSDKWS
+433 PKDSTAADKWS
-444 EKDYLYQLGLDADKQ
+444 EKDYLYQLGLEADKQ
-459 EWDSR
+459 EWDRR

-475 EYGKKLND
+475 EYGNELKD

-497 IYDRLTDEEM
+497 IYDRLTDAEM

-523 GTEAAAVTMA
+523 GTEAAAVTMML
-533 IMEAMALLPEDDI
+533 MEAMALLPEDDI

-561 TQTGL
+561 TETGL

-573 YNLN
+573 YNLK

>member
-1 MRRKNLMGLTAAM
+1 MRRKNLMRLTAAM
-14 GIVMAGTQFMQAAM
+14 GMMMACSQVMQAAA
-28 PVWAN
+28 PVWGN
-33 AVVVESEASSES
+33 ETVEETTA
-45 GSESS
+45 GSH
-50 SEVSYDDLIEIPT
+50 DDLIEIPT
-63 LGDEECL
+63 LEDEEYP
-70 VDQGVGAY
+70 VDQGK
-78 EPAESPEITDEIQAL
+78 Q
-93 CDKAF
+93 
-98 ADLEGAVYT
+98 
-107 PVALLATQVVA
+107 
-118 GTNYEIL
+118 NYVDT
-125 FEKEIVVPDAEKT
+125 IV
-138 YAIGYIYEDLD
+138 
-149 GNASITEIDDIS
+149 
-161 DEEAENLLIQA
+161 Q
-172 QAGKKVQTLVDADN
+172 ADN
-186 RIGSALMEKLTAE
+186 RIGSMLMEKLTAKNE
-199 NKNVFISSYSIA
+199 NVFISSYSIA

-216 LSHCSESGGQ
+216 LSHCSESGGH

-265 SEASSDSSEEVV
+265 SEASSDSSEEIV
-277 SVESDDYSIPKSILE
+277 SVESDDYSVPKSILE

-329 SSAET
+329 SSEET
-334 MNEINDWVNEKTYGL
+334 MNEINDWVNEKTHGL

-358 DPSTRMTLLNA
+358 DPGIRMTLLNA

-380 EKESTDKQIFHG
+380 EKELTDKQIFHG

-433 PKDSVVSDKWS
+433 PKDSTAADKWS
-444 EKDYLYQLGLDADKQ
+444 EKDYLYQLGLEADKQ
-459 EWDSR
+459 EWDRR

-475 EYGKKLND
+475 EYGNELKD

-497 IYDRLTDEEM
+497 IYDRLTDAEM

-523 GTEAAAVTMA
+523 GTEAAAVTMML
-533 IMEAMALLPEDDI
+533 MEAMALLPEDDI

-561 TQTGL
+561 TETGL

-573 YNLN
+573 YNLK